1 MKNHLMALSSVI
13 SAVPVWQISSN
24 MDEALFTIL
33 NKTKV
38 LMVDTLEHE
47 FLSSGDHSML
57 LMLRLAQFITCG
69 LILATNVPLIMFT
82 MKQGS
87 KTFLDWLIVFDCFL
101 CLSNLHVVALG
112 LKNNRRNGTL
122 LIHYYD
128 SDVRFCFRVFF
139 SFFCNLCNKLLT
151 LGIVIYRF
159 TLVLGSSF
167 LFSPCQIKMLENL
180 ILFLILFTSL
190 NLTGWAMYY
199 REDYI
204 HFLGKVK
211 N

>member
-1 MKNHLMALSSVI
+1 
-13 SAVPVWQISSN
+13 

-47 FLSSGDHSML
+47 FLSSGDDSML
-57 LMLRLAQFITCG
+57 LMLRLAQFVTCG
-69 LILATNVPLIMFT
+69 LILGTNVPMIMFT

-167 LFSPCQIKMLENL
+167 LFSKYQIKMLENL
-180 ILFLILFTSL
+180 ILFLILFTSS

-199 REDYI
+199 REDYR